1 MRLRAENSRP
11 SGTRAPAA
19 TIEPSPIFA
28 PLRIVALIPIRQPS
42 PISHPCTTAR
52 WPTTQPSPT
61 TAGYPGSAC
70 STQPSWTFVRAP
82 IRIGSVSPRNTAP
95 YQTLDCSP
103 KYTAPITKAPG
114 ATKEE
119 SATSGLLSPKGS
131 KFPIELYPHQH
142 GLTPVPTG
150 AGGYEISAAASAP
163 KEFCPAQ
170 PQCAQRPDGPAKLAE
185 RHPPRPKDHHPL
197 HCCSSVARTWRH
209 QFIRRRRV

>member
-28 PLRIVALIPIRQPS
+28 PLRTVALIPIKQPS

-103 KYTAPITKAPG
+103 KYTAPMTKAPG
-114 ATKEE
+114 ATKED

-131 KFPIELYPHQH
+131 RFPIELYPHQH
-142 GLTPVPTG
+142 GLIPVPIG
-150 AGGYEISAAASAP
+150 AGGYEISAACPDGP
-163 KEFCPAQ
+163 KEFWPAQ
-170 PQCAQRPDGPAKLAE
+170 PQCAQRPDGPPELAE
-185 RHPPRPKDHHPL
+185 RHTP
-197 HCCSSVARTWRH
+197 HCCSSIARTRCH
-209 QFIRRRRV
+209 QFIRRHRV